1 VTKVAKITSGSLR
14 TPRAAA
20 IAGIAFSLI
29 LGVSLV
35 LVRIAVPA
43 DPSDSGA
50 WLEDGWRKDAV
61 FVALYLVPFAGLA
74 FLWFIGVVRDRI
86 GALEDRLFATVFLG
100 TGLLFV
106 AMLFVSAAFA
116 GALLAS
122 EGGKEATHVSEDVW
136 GLGRHTIYLVLTVY
150 AMRMAGAF
158 TIVTTTIVT
167 RLRIVPRWLAVFG
180 WIIAVALLLIVE
192 SLAWGV
198 LLFPLWVLVFS
209 IHLLVHPPDAVDR
222 ANGGDRAI

>member
-1 VTKVAKITSGSLR
+1 MKTAKVTSGSLR

-29 LGVSLV
+29 LGASLV
-35 LVRIAVPA
+35 LIRVAVPA

-61 FVALYLVPFAGLA
+61 FVALYLIPFAGLA

-86 GALEDRLFATVFLG
+86 GMLEDRLFSTVFLG

-106 AMLFVSAAFA
+106 AMLFVSAAVA

-122 EGGKEATHVSEDVW
+122 EGGKEASNVSDDVW
-136 GLGRHTIYLVLTVY
+136 GLGRHTIYLVLTVF

-209 IHLLVHPPDAVDR
+209 VHLLVHPPDPADR
-222 ANGGDRAI
+222 EAGTEGAP

>member
-1 VTKVAKITSGSLR
+1 VKKTAKITRSSFR

-20 IAGIAFSLI
+20 LAGIAFALL
-29 LGVSLV
+29 LGTALV

-43 DPSDSGA
+43 DPSDAGA

-61 FVALYLVPFAGLA
+61 FVALYMVPFAGLA

-86 GALEDRLFATVFLG
+86 GAAEDRLFSTVFLG

-106 AMLFVSAAFA
+106 AMLFVSAATA
-116 GALLAS
+116 GALLEVES
-122 EGGKEATHVSEDVW
+122 GKAAARISSDVW
-136 GLGRHTIYLVLTVY
+136 GLGRHTTYLVLTVY

-158 TIVTTTIVT
+158 TIVTTSIVT
-167 RLRIVPRWLAVFG
+167 RLHIVPRWLAVFG
-180 WIIAVALLLIVE
+180 WIIAAGLLLIVE
-192 SLAWGV
+192 SLSWGV

-209 IHLLVHPPDAVDR
+209 VHLLRHAPGEPDELGA
-222 ANGGDRAI
+222 GGVAT